1 MFDFLFKKPLVIP
14 FTMIIWK
21 VDGFSEWERSTL
33 LSNTEFKQLMLKYTD
48 IQIAS
53 LGNALA
59 DPTLSVEN
67 LRLIQWETRAMLKLK
82 NFFWQNNK
90 KD

>member
-1 MFDFLFKKPLVIP
+1 
-14 FTMIIWK
+14 MIIGK
-21 VDGFSEWERSTL
+21 VDVLSDWERSTL
-33 LSNTEFKQLMLKYTD
+33 LSNTEFKQLILKYAD

-59 DPTLSVEN
+59 DPSLSIEN

-82 NFFWQNNK
+82 NFFWQSNK